1 MLLELHIF
9 VAASLILPANLFEMK
24 IAPLVF
30 GLLLVGV
37 SALQAQQPLH
47 IPDTL
52 HGPVYN
58 LQIRHDSMAFYAG
71 AKTQTIGINGAF
83 LAPTLILQ
91 KGQQVKMMVNNALTD
106 TTTIHWHGL
115 HVAPHNDGGPHVT
128 ILPGTT
134 WSPEFTVLDWAS
146 TYWYHPHLHYKTALQ
161 VAKGA
166 AGFIIVR
173 DSIEATLNLP
183 RRYGVDDIPLVIQ
196 TRQFDA
202 NNQVVIKQHLDTAVM
217 VNGTRNAFV
226 QLPAQVVRLRVLN
239 GSLERVYNLG
249 LSTNESF
256 HMIGSDGGLL
266 TAPVA
271 MTRLQLAPGERA
283 ELLVNL
289 SGKNGQSLQ
298 LMNYGSTLPSAIYG
312 AAQPGMGPGQQLPG
326 YSQNPRNG
334 ANYTLLQINVGAPT
348 DLPVTSIPATLVAHQ
363 IPTVAQAD
371 TTRLLT
377 FMAAVMGPTAIQG
390 PFMINNTH
398 FDMHVI
404 NQRVPFNNTEIWELR
419 NQTPIGHPFHLHNV
433 PFYVLSI
440 NGAAPAAQLAGRKD
454 VIFVPA
460 MGTVRFITRFETFWN
475 DTLPY
480 MYHCHM
486 LTHEDDGMMG
496 SFVVNSPFAVSVQP
510 MAKDNQVLVYPNP
523 ARGVVY
529 FRIPNL
535 ADGSTFTVRLT
546 DMLGRTLWQGK
557 AEGPQGS
564 LQLGEVSAG
573 QYLLHFE
580 GSFGRKST
588 RLLLE

>member
-1 MLLELHIF
+1 MKCIF
-9 VAASLILPANLFEMK
+9 A
-24 IAPLVF
+24 
-30 GLLLVGV
+30 LLLLI
-37 SALQAQQPLH
+37 SAFRWTAAQQPLH

-91 KGQQVKMMVNNALTD
+91 KGQQVRMVVNNALTD

-134 WSPEFTVLDWAS
+134 WSPEFRVLDWAS
-146 TYWYHPHLHYKTALQ
+146 TYWYHPHLHHKTALQ

-173 DSIEATLNLP
+173 DSLEATLNLP

-202 NNQVVIKQHLDTAVM
+202 NHQVVIKQHLDTAVM

-266 TAPVA
+266 AAPVA

-334 ANYTLLQINVGAPT
+334 TNYTLLQINIGAPT
-348 DLPVTSIPATLVAHQ
+348 DLPVTTIPTTLVAHQ

-371 TTRLLT
+371 TTRIFT
-377 FMAAVMGPTAIQG
+377 FMPANMGPTAIQG
-390 PFMINNTH
+390 PFMINNAH

-404 NQRVPFNNTEIWELR
+404 NERVPFNNTEIWELR

-433 PFYVLSI
+433 PFYVLTV
-440 NGAAPAAQLAGRKD
+440 NGAAPAMHLRGRKD

-460 MGTVRFITRFETFWN
+460 MGTVRFITQFETFWN

-496 SFVVNSPFAVSVQP
+496 SFVVNSPFSTSLGNLSATQRL
-510 MAKDNQVLVYPNP
+510 KVYPNP
-523 ARGVVY
+523 ANERVQYLLEDLPADAQV
-529 FRIPNL
+529 RI
-535 ADGSTFTVRLT
+535 RLS
-546 DMLGRTLWQGK
+546 DMQGRTVWETHK
-557 AEGPQGS
+557 AGVEGNID
-564 LQLGEVSAG
+564 LGEVAAG
-573 QYLLHFE
+573 TYVLYFE
-580 GSFGRKST
+580 GSFGRLTS
-588 RLLLE
+588 RLLVR

>member
-1 MLLELHIF
+1 MKHIGALFFLALLGF
-9 VAASLILPANLFEMK
+9 VA
-24 IAPLVF
+24 
-30 GLLLVGV
+30 
-37 SALQAQQPLH
+37 QAQQPLH

-58 LQIRHDSMAFYAG
+58 LQIRHDSMAFYPG
-71 AKTQTIGINGAF
+71 AKTQTMGINGAF

-91 KGQQVKMMVNNALTD
+91 KGQQVRMVVNNALND

-115 HVAPHNDGGPHVT
+115 HVAPHNDGGPYVT
-128 ILPGTT
+128 ILSGTT

-146 TYWYHPHLHYKTALQ
+146 TYWYHPHLHYKTTLH

-173 DSIEATLNLP
+173 DSLEATLNLP

-202 NNQVVIKQHLDTAVM
+202 NNQIVIKQHLDTAVM

-249 LSTNESF
+249 LSTNETF
-256 HMIGSDGGLL
+256 HMIASDGGLL
-266 TAPVA
+266 AAPVA

-298 LMNYGSTLPSAIYG
+298 LMNYGSTLPNAVYG

-334 ANYTLLQINVGAPT
+334 ANYTLLQINVGTPT
-348 DLPVTSIPATLVAHQ
+348 DLPVTTIPTTLAAHQ

-371 TTRLLT
+371 TTRIFT
-377 FMAAVMGPTAIQG
+377 FMSANMGPTAIQG
-390 PFMINNTH
+390 PFMINNAH
-398 FDMHVI
+398 FDMNVI
-404 NQRVPFNNTEIWELR
+404 NERVPFDNTEIWELR

-433 PFYVLSI
+433 PFYVLTV
-440 NGAAPAAQLAGRKD
+440 NGAAPATHLRGRKD

-460 MGTVRFITRFETFWN
+460 MGTVRFITQFETFWN

-496 SFVVNSPFAVSVQP
+496 AFVVTSPFPTSVRSLGSETRLQ
-510 MAKDNQVLVYPNP
+510 LYPNP
-523 ARGVVY
+523 TQGQLNY
-529 FRIPNL
+529 RIAGLNPWEEVQL
-535 ADGSTFTVRLT
+535 RITDLQGRLVQQSSSMPAVGT
-546 DMLGRTLWQGK
+546 LDLQGR
-557 AEGPQGS
+557 AEGLYLVHFQSGS
-564 LQLGEVSAG
+564 ITLTSRILVQ
-573 QYLLHFE
+573 QH
-580 GSFGRKST
+580 
-588 RLLLE
+588 

>member
-1 MLLELHIF
+1 MKHIG
-9 VAASLILPANLFEMK
+9 SLFFLSFIGFWA
-24 IAPLVF
+24 
-30 GLLLVGV
+30 
-37 SALQAQQPLH
+37 QAQQALH

-58 LQIRHDSMAFYAG
+58 LQIRHDSMSFYPG
-71 AKTQTIGINGAF
+71 AKTQTIGINGPF

-91 KGQQVKMMVNNALTD
+91 KGQQVRMVVNNALSD

-173 DSIEATLNLP
+173 DSLEATLNLP
-183 RRYGVDDIPLVIQ
+183 RSYGVDDIPLVIQ

-202 NNQVVIKQHLDTAVM
+202 SNQVVIHQHLDTAVM

-226 QLPAQVVRLRVLN
+226 TLPAQVVRLRVLN

-249 LSTNESF
+249 LSTNETF

-266 TAPVA
+266 AAPVA

-298 LMNYGSTLPSAIYG
+298 LLNYGSTLPNAVYG

-326 YSQNPRNG
+326 YNQNPRNG

-348 DLPVTSIPATLVAHQ
+348 DLPVTNIPATLVTHQ
-363 IPTVAQAD
+363 IPAATQAD
-371 TTRLLT
+371 TTRIFT
-377 FMAAVMGPTAIQG
+377 FMAANMGPTAIQG
-390 PFMINNTH
+390 PFMINNAH
-398 FDMHVI
+398 FDMNVI
-404 NQRVPFNNTEIWELR
+404 NERVPFNNTEIWELR

-433 PFYVLSI
+433 PFYVLTV
-440 NGAAPAAQLAGRKD
+440 NGAAPAMHLRGRKD

-460 MGTVRFITRFETFWN
+460 MGTVRFITQFETFWN

-496 SFVVNSPFAVSVQP
+496 SFVVNSPFPTSVPSLGSEKGLQ
-510 MAKDNQVLVYPNP
+510 LYPNP
-523 ARGVVY
+523 TQGQLNYRLNGLSATDEVHI
-529 FRIPNL
+529 RITDLQGRLVKVPGTLPAMGQL
-535 ADGSTFTVRLT
+535 ALSDLT
-546 DMLGRTLWQGK
+546 DGLYLVHFQTGQNNFTSRIL
-557 AEGPQGS
+557 
-564 LQLGEVSAG
+564 LQ
-573 QYLLHFE
+573 QY
-580 GSFGRKST
+580 
-588 RLLLE
+588 

>member
-1 MLLELHIF
+1 MKHIGF
-9 VAASLILPANLFEMK
+9 LFC
-24 IAPLVF
+24 LVLF
-30 GLLLVGV
+30 GFL
-37 SALQAQQPLH
+37 AQAQQPLH

-58 LQIRHDSMAFYAG
+58 LQIRHDSMAFYPG

-91 KGQQVKMMVNNALTD
+91 KGQQLRMVVNNALTD

-146 TYWYHPHLHYKTALQ
+146 TYWYHPHLHHKTALQ

-173 DSIEATLNLP
+173 DSLEATLNLP
-183 RRYGVDDIPLVIQ
+183 RRYGVDDVPLVIQ

-226 QLPAQVVRLRVLN
+226 TLPAQVVRLRVLN

-266 TAPVA
+266 AAPVA

-348 DLPVTSIPATLVAHQ
+348 DLPVTTIPTTLVAHQ

-398 FDMHVI
+398 FDMQVI

-433 PFYVLSI
+433 PFYVLTV
-440 NGAAPAAQLAGRKD
+440 NGAAPAMHLRGRKD
-454 VIFVPA
+454 VVFVPA
-460 MGTVRFITRFETFWN
+460 MGTVRFITQFETFWN

-496 SFVVNSPFAVSVQP
+496 AFVVNSPFSTSVRNTAATQQL
-510 MAKDNQVLVYPNP
+510 KVYPNP
-523 ARGVVY
+523 AKGQVQY
-529 FRIPNL
+529 SLESLP
-535 ADGSTFTVRLT
+535 ADAEISVRLT
-546 DMLGRTLWQGK
+546 DMQGRLVMEELAVGPKGVLSLGK
-557 AEGPQGS
+557 AAPGTYI
-564 LQLGEVSAG
+564 L
-573 QYLLHFE
+573 YFE
-580 GSFGRKST
+580 GSFGSVAS
-588 RLLLE
+588 RLLVQ

>member
-1 MLLELHIF
+1 
-9 VAASLILPANLFEMK
+9 MK
-24 IAPLVF
+24 IAPLAF

-37 SALQAQQPLH
+37 STLQAQQPLH

-71 AKTQTIGINGAF
+71 AKTQTIGINGSF

-91 KGQQVKMMVNNALTD
+91 KGQQVRMVVNNALTD

-128 ILPGTT
+128 ILPGAT

-146 TYWYHPHLHYKTALQ
+146 TYWYHPHLHHKTALQ

-173 DSIEATLNLP
+173 DSLEATLNLP

-217 VNGTRNAFV
+217 VNGTRHAFV
-226 QLPAQVVRLRVLN
+226 TLPAQVVRLRVLN

-249 LSTNESF
+249 LSTNETF

-266 TAPVA
+266 AAPVA

-289 SGKNGQSLQ
+289 SGKSGQSLQ
-298 LMNYGSTLPSAIYG
+298 FMNYGSTLPNAVYG
-312 AAQPGMGPGQQLPG
+312 ATQPGMGPGQQLPG

-348 DLPVTSIPATLVAHQ
+348 DLPVTSIPSTLVTHQ

-371 TTRLLT
+371 TTRIFT
-377 FMAAVMGPTAIQG
+377 FMAANMGPTAIQG

-398 FDMHVI
+398 FDMQVI
-404 NQRVPFNNTEIWELR
+404 NQQVPFNNTEIWELR

-440 NGAAPAAQLAGRKD
+440 NGAGPAAQLAGRKD

-496 SFVVNSPFAVSVQP
+496 SFVVNSPFITSVSNLAASHQ
-510 MAKDNQVLVYPNP
+510 LTVYPNP
-523 ARGVVY
+523 AKSYVQYQINGLSDAQKVN
-529 FRIPNL
+529 I
-535 ADGSTFTVRLT
+535 RLT
-546 DMLGRTLWQGK
+546 DMLGKTILQWND
-557 AEGPQGS
+557 AGPQGS
-564 LQLGEVSAG
+564 LSLDQAASGSYVL
-573 QYLLHFE
+573 YFE
-580 GSFGRKST
+580 GRFGRISS
-588 RLLLE
+588 RLLVE